1 MYYGLLLG
9 MVNSVKVIFFLLG
22 SAFILM
28 KLVQPLEEMILML
41 NDETTDKEEVVSC
54 AKDIRT
60 DDQEQAVV
68 VQDYGDGNNRTVRK
82 AVKLR

>member
-9 MVNSVKVIFFLLG
+9 MVNCVKVVFFLLG

-41 NDETTDKEEVVSC
+41 KDETTDKEEVVVH
-54 AKDIRT
+54 DIKT
-60 DDQEQAVV
+60 DDQEQAIV
-68 VQDYGDGNNRTVRK
+68 VQDYSGSDRAVYRK
-82 AVKLR
+82 TVKLRR